1 MKKVLAIFMLLTAS
15 VGFSQ
20 QNDSLHSQIFS
31 LTPIAK
37 NVNKVNGMA
46 LGLGHGFDGEKE
58 AVINGLNLEVNPVF
72 PLVLLFMDP
81 DRVRNNDIKLKH
93 NGLQIAVGGFS
104 GQVAHNGLAV
114 SIYSITYSD
123 NGVSITGLYNVSKTL
138 NGLHIAG
145 LKNSTDKA
153 GGLLIA
159 AVNSVDVLKGVQ
171 IGVYNKSLNMA
182 GVQIGL
188 FNKTTKSKGLQI
200 GLWNT
205 NGKRSLPFI
214 NW

>member
-1 MKKVLAIFMLLTAS
+1 MKKVLAIFMLLTTSA
-15 VGFSQ
+15 GFSQ

-46 LGLGHGFDGEKE
+46 FGLGHGFDGEKE
-58 AVINGLNLEVNPVF
+58 ATINGFNLEVNPVF

-81 DRVRNNDIKLKH
+81 DRVGNNDIKLKH
-93 NGLQIAVGGFS
+93 NGLQIAAGGFS
-104 GQVAHNGLAV
+104 GRVAHNGLAISV
-114 SIYSITYSD
+114 YSITYSS
-123 NGVSITGLYNVSKTL
+123 NGMSITGLYNVSKKL

-145 LKNSTDKA
+145 LTNSTDEA
-153 GGLLIA
+153 GGMLIA
-159 AVNSVDVLKGVQ
+159 GVNSADVLKGMQ
-171 IGVYNKSLNMA
+171 IGVYNKSLDMA

-188 FNKTTKSKGLQI
+188 FNKTTKIKGLQI
-200 GLWNT
+200 GLWNS

>member
-1 MKKVLAIFMLLTAS
+1 MKKVLVIFMLLTTS

-46 LGLGHGFDGEKE
+46 FGLGHGFDGQKE
-58 AVINGLNLEVNPVF
+58 AVINGFNLEVNPVF

-81 DRVRNNDIKLKH
+81 DRVANKIPKMKH

-104 GQVAHNGLAV
+104 GQVAHNGLAISV
-114 SIYSITYSD
+114 YSITYFD
-123 NGVSITGLYNVSKTL
+123 NGVSVTGLYNVSKKL

-145 LKNSTDKA
+145 LTNSTDEA

-159 AVNSVDVLKGVQ
+159 AINSADVLKGVQ

-188 FNKTTKSKGLQI
+188 FNKTDKIKGLQI
-200 GLWNT
+200 GLWNI
-205 NGKRSLPFI
+205 NRKRSLPFI

>member
-37 NVNKVNGMA
+37 NVNKVNGMTF
-46 LGLGHGFDGEKE
+46 GLGQVFDREKE
-58 AVINGLNLEVNPVF
+58 ATINGFNLEVNPVL
-72 PLVLLFMDP
+72 PLILLFLDP
-81 DRVRNNDIKLKH
+81 DKAGNDDVKLKH
-93 NGLQIAVGGFS
+93 NGLHIAAGGFS
-104 GQVAHNGLAV
+104 GPVAHNGLGV
-114 SIYSITYSD
+114 SVYSITYSS
-123 NGVSITGLYNVSKTL
+123 NGMSITGLYNVSKKL
-138 NGLHIAG
+138 NGLHVAG
-145 LKNSTDKA
+145 LTNSTDEA

-159 AVNSVDVLKGVQ
+159 AINSADVLKGVQ
-171 IGVYNKSLNMA
+171 IGVYNKSLDMA

-188 FNKTTKSKGLQI
+188 FNKTTKIKGLQI
-200 GLWNT
+200 GLWNI